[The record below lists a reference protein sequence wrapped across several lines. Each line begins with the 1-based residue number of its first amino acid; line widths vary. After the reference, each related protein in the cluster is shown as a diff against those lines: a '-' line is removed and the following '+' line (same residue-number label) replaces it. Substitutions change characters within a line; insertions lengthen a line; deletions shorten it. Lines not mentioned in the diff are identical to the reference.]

1 MYIWGCDMNIQINDN
16 TLTFF
21 LKGRI
26 DSMNSHEVEEEVMKT
41 LQENSGKKP
50 VFDMAELD
58 YISSAGLRV
67 LMKVRK
73 TVGEDVILRE
83 VKPEVYE
90 ILETTG
96 FTELLTVKKKMRE
109 ISVDGLEVIGTGF
122 YGTVYRIDSDTI
134 IKVYDSAEA
143 IPIIENEKKMAR
155 LAFLS
160 GVPTAISY
168 DIVKVGDSYGSVFE
182 LLNAKTFNDLII
194 ENPDNSDSI
203 IREYVKLL
211 KQLHET
217 EVKSDEVPY
226 AKNQFSG
233 FLDVMKEYLPQDIY
247 TRLKEMLNRLEYDNH
262 LVHGDIQMKNVMLSD
277 DEPMLIDMDTLS
289 LGQPIFD
296 FAGIY
301 VTYQAFGEDDKD
313 NSMAFLGISNEMCD
327 EIWNKTIRYYYD
339 SIGDNE
345 LNLIK
350 DKIRIVGCIRFL
362 NILIE
367 SSLKE
372 SELGQLRIKRTIE
385 HLEELLERVN
395 DLN

>member
-1 MYIWGCDMNIQINDN
+1 MNIQINDN

>member
-122 YGTVYRIDSDTI
+122 YGTVYRIDADTI

>member
-1 MYIWGCDMNIQINDN
+1 MNIQINDN

-50 VFDMAELD
+50 LFDMAELD

-122 YGTVYRIDSDTI
+122 YGTVYRIDADTI

>member
-1 MYIWGCDMNIQINDN
+1 MNIQINDN

-122 YGTVYRIDSDTI
+122 YGTVYRIDADTI

>member
-1 MYIWGCDMNIQINDN
+1 MNIQINDN
-16 TLTFF
+16 TLSFF

-122 YGTVYRIDSDTI
+122 YGTVYRIDADTI

>member
-1 MYIWGCDMNIQINDN
+1 MNIQINDN
-16 TLTFF
+16 TLSFF

-50 VFDMAELD
+50 LFDMAELD

-73 TVGEDVILRE
+73 TVGEDVILLE

-122 YGTVYRIDSDTI
+122 YGTVYRIDADTI

-182 LLNAKTFNDLII
+182 LLNAKTYNDLII

-385 HLEELLERVN
+385 HLEDLLERVN

>member
-1 MYIWGCDMNIQINDN
+1 MNIQINDN

-50 VFDMAELD
+50 LFDMAELD

-73 TVGEDVILRE
+73 TVGEDVILLE

-122 YGTVYRIDSDTI
+122 YGTVYRIDADTI

-296 FAGIY
+296 FAGIF

>member
-1 MYIWGCDMNIQINDN
+1 MNIQINDN

-122 YGTVYRIDSDTI
+122 YGTVYRIDADTI

-155 LAFLS
+155 MAFLS

>member
-1 MYIWGCDMNIQINDN
+1 MNIQINDN
-16 TLTFF
+16 TLSFF

-122 YGTVYRIDSDTI
+122 YGTVYRIDADTI

-385 HLEELLERVN
+385 HLEDLLERVN